1 MFWIG
6 ITIKVVVLPV
16 QNEFSWAVVRLVY
29 LEARRGNSAGGG
41 ANLVSCG
48 GNGWVR
54 FWNSSRS
61 TLLAE
66 FVAHQHGMT
75 CVLCLL
81 ACLFVCS
88 VVQLEVGVH
97 QHRMRAELPIIM
109 HWA

>member
-1 MFWIG
+1 MFPLTLAAVHVSSIA
-6 ITIKVVVLPV
+6 ITVFAVPV

-66 FVAHQHGMT
+66 FVAHQHGT
-75 CVLCLL
+75 
-81 ACLFVCS
+81 
-88 VVQLEVGVH
+88 
-97 QHRMRAELPIIM
+97 
-109 HWA
+109 